1 MAKIT
6 AGIPAKIATGFPN
19 YGSSETYCK
28 GSCHIPARTVTGLRQ
43 GIVAKS
49 QAIIAARMP
58 ARTATGLRPGD
69 SSEVAGNNSGKDATG
84 TAATTTARTMVGT
97 DGKDHKAA
105 YSNDS

>member
-1 MAKIT
+1 M
-6 AGIPAKIATGFPN
+6 GLRLGD
-19 YGSSETYCK
+19 SSEVAGNNSGKDAGKDCNGTRP
-28 GSCHIPARTVTGLRQ
+28 GT
-43 GIVAKS
+43 VAKS
-49 QAIIAARMP
+49 LAIIAARMP

-84 TAATTTARTMVGT
+84 LAATTTARTMVGT

>member
-1 MAKIT
+1 MAAVKL
-6 AGIPAKIATGFPN
+6 
-19 YGSSETYCK
+19 
-28 GSCHIPARTVTGLRQ
+28 TVKAAAIFRQ
-43 GIVAKS
+43 GLQRDSA
-49 QAIIAARMP
+49 
-58 ARTATGLRPGD
+58 GD

>member
-6 AGIPAKIATGFPN
+6 AGIPARIATGFPN

-28 GSCHIPARTVTGLRQ
+28 GSCHI
-43 GIVAKS
+43 
-49 QAIIAARMP
+49 P

-84 TAATTTARTMVGT
+84 LAATTTARTMVGT

>member
-1 MAKIT
+1 M
-6 AGIPAKIATGFPN
+6 GLRLGD
-19 YGSSETYCK
+19 SSE
-28 GSCHIPARTVTGLRQ
+28 
-43 GIVAKS
+43 VAGNNSGKD
-49 QAIIAARMP
+49 AGKDCNG
-58 ARTATGLRPGD
+58 TRPGD